1 MNEDSIALTAL
12 DQMVTNDRTQM
23 LKALIPYLPL
33 QFQEIL
39 SVYAKSRELSNT
51 LSLFSPAQ
59 RGGQMR
65 AASLS
70 QPSPGELLKDV
81 RSCCGGELRQKADE
95 IANLITMVQM
105 MQTMQEASAEEGEE
119 KGECL

>member
-33 QFQEIL
+33 QFQEIF
-39 SVYAKSRELSNT
+39 SIYTKSRELSNT
-51 LSLFSPAQ
+51 ISLFSPMRRDA
-59 RGGQMR
+59 QMR
-65 AASLS
+65 AASVP
-70 QPSPGELLKDV
+70 QVSPTEILENV
-81 RSCCGGELRQKADE
+81 RNCCGGELRQKMDE
-95 IANLITMVQM
+95 ITNLMTMVQM
-105 MQTMQEASAEEGEE
+105 MQTMNQPSEEETEE